1 MGWCGTRRASYQ
13 GYRAARAD
21 DGRIGLGRGALR
33 KIDSYEALIMSKRQT
48 RRTFG
53 CLQGHAD
60 ALLPCIYL
68 ADYGVSRRSF
78 RDCGS
83 GVRAGAFSLGALSGG
98 DRPGVA
104 SHVGLLLPFKYCRDE
119 TVRQALEAI
128 PAAVRS
134 SEGLSERR
142 VAVQQLLDQAFGGD
156 VLLLDGHDPDEFFA
170 TQLRPGLIP
179 QLAKSFSYVVDV
191 LDDQNGAV
199 ELRAVEPFGWRSYGE
214 LVEWFNGVDP
224 VFGTVNPARWKSL
237 TPFFVSGNTGHIGLR
252 DASRSGAQLLRPCE
266 DLPRW
271 FCLRPDVTDAPVGV
285 LFEMGQY
292 GWAKLHISLADCSAS
307 MDLSNVFDP
316 FDDLVAWGREVD
328 EGDLPVMI
336 EIDEEGSTAVL
347 AVLPTEDP
355 KRVLLRVTRLY
366 PDELLLEGVVARSEL
381 AATFKA
387 ELRRFFTLEFDPGH
401 WDGDCSV
408 NDGGDPPTLVR
419 LKQDAWFSASMGN
432 GFHES

>member
-1 MGWCGTRRASYQ
+1 MGSCGTKRVNCQ

-21 DGRIGLGRGALR
+21 DSGAGLGKGSPGR
-33 KIDSYEALIMSKRQT
+33 IDSYEALVMSKRQT

-53 CLQGHAD
+53 CLQGRAD

-78 RDCGS
+78 RDCAS
-83 GVRAGAFSLGALSGG
+83 GVRAGLFALGALTGG

-104 SHVGLLLPFKYCRDE
+104 SRVGLLLPLKYCRDE
-119 TVRQALEAI
+119 AVRQALEAI
-128 PAAVRS
+128 PVAVKS
-134 SEGLSERR
+134 NEGLSERR

-156 VLLLDGHDPDEFFA
+156 LLLLDGHDSDEFFA
-170 TQLRPGLIP
+170 TQLWPGLIP

-199 ELRAVEPFGWRSYGE
+199 ELCAVAPFGWRSYGE

-224 VFGTVNPARWKSL
+224 VSGAVNPARWESL
-237 TPFFVSGNTGHIGLR
+237 TPFFVSGNTGSMRLGYGYR
-252 DASRSGAQLLRPCE
+252 NGAKLIRPCE

-271 FCLRPDVTDAPVGV
+271 FCLRPDVTDAPVSV
-285 LFEMGQY
+285 RFEMGQY
-292 GWAKLHISLADCSAS
+292 GWARLHISLADCRAS

-336 EIDEEGSTAVL
+336 
-347 AVLPTEDP
+347 
-355 KRVLLRVTRLY
+355 
-366 PDELLLEGVVARSEL
+366 
-381 AATFKA
+381 
-387 ELRRFFTLEFDPGH
+387 
-401 WDGDCSV
+401 
-408 NDGGDPPTLVR
+408 
-419 LKQDAWFSASMGN
+419 
-432 GFHES
+432 

>member
-1 MGWCGTRRASYQ
+1 M
-13 GYRAARAD
+13 
-21 DGRIGLGRGALR
+21 
-33 KIDSYEALIMSKRQT
+33 MSKRQI

-53 CLQGHAD
+53 CLQGRTE

-68 ADYGVSRRSF
+68 AEYGLSGRSF
-78 RDCGS
+78 RGCAS
-83 GVRAGAFSLGALSGG
+83 GIRAGLFALGALTGG

-104 SHVGLLLPFKYCRDE
+104 SRVGLLLPLQYCRDE
-119 TVRQALEAI
+119 TVRRALEAI

-134 SEGLSERR
+134 NEGLSARR
-142 VAVQQLLDQAFGGD
+142 VAVQQLLDLAFGGD
-156 VLLLDGHDPDEFFA
+156 LLLLDGHDPDEFFA
-170 TQLRPGLIP
+170 MQLRPGLIP
-179 QLAKSFSYVVDV
+179 RLAKSFSYVVDV
-191 LDDQNGAV
+191 LDDLAGAI
-199 ELRAVEPFGWRSYGE
+199 ELRAVAPFGWRSYGE

-252 DASRSGAQLLRPCE
+252 DAAHNGAQLFRPCE

-271 FCLRPDVTDAPVGV
+271 FRLRPDVSDAPVGV

-292 GWAKLHISLADCSAS
+292 GWAKLHISLADCRAS

-336 EIDEEGSTAVL
+336 EIDEEGSTVVL

-355 KRVLLRVTRLY
+355 KRVLLRVKRLY
-366 PDELLLEGVVARSEL
+366 PDELLLEGIVARSEL
-381 AATFKA
+381 AGTFKA
-387 ELRRFFTLEFDPGH
+387 ELRRFFAQEFDPGH
-401 WDGDCSV
+401 WDDLEGSLPTKARLQQSRWFAALTA
-408 NDGGDPPTLVR
+408 DGAEG
-419 LKQDAWFSASMGN
+419 
-432 GFHES
+432 

>member
-1 MGWCGTRRASYQ
+1 
-13 GYRAARAD
+13 
-21 DGRIGLGRGALR
+21 
-33 KIDSYEALIMSKRQT
+33 MSKRQT

-53 CLQGHAD
+53 CLQGRAD

-78 RDCGS
+78 RDCAS
-83 GVRAGAFSLGALSGG
+83 GVRAGLFALGALTGG

-104 SHVGLLLPFKYCRDE
+104 SRVGLLLPLKYCRDE
-119 TVRQALEAI
+119 AVRQALEAI
-128 PAAVRS
+128 PVAVKS
-134 SEGLSERR
+134 NEGLSERR

-156 VLLLDGHDPDEFFA
+156 LLLLDGHDSDEFFA

-199 ELRAVEPFGWRSYGE
+199 ELCAVAPFGWRSYGE

-224 VFGTVNPARWKSL
+224 VSGAVNPARWESL
-237 TPFFVSGNTGHIGLR
+237 TPFFVSGNTGSMRLGYGYR
-252 DASRSGAQLLRPCE
+252 NGAKLIRPCE

-271 FCLRPDVTDAPVGV
+271 FCLRPDVTDAPVSV
-285 LFEMGQY
+285 RFEMGQY
-292 GWAKLHISLADCSAS
+292 GWARLHISLADCRAS

-336 EIDEEGSTAVL
+336 
-347 AVLPTEDP
+347 
-355 KRVLLRVTRLY
+355 
-366 PDELLLEGVVARSEL
+366 
-381 AATFKA
+381 
-387 ELRRFFTLEFDPGH
+387 
-401 WDGDCSV
+401 
-408 NDGGDPPTLVR
+408 
-419 LKQDAWFSASMGN
+419 
-432 GFHES
+432 

>member
-1 MGWCGTRRASYQ
+1 MRLCAKR
-13 GYRAARAD
+13 
-21 DGRIGLGRGALR
+21 LR
-33 KIDSYEALIMSKRQT
+33 P
-48 RRTFG
+48 F
-53 CLQGHAD
+53 LQ
-60 ALLPCIYL
+60 
-68 ADYGVSRRSF
+68 R
-78 RDCGS
+78 
-83 GVRAGAFSLGALSGG
+83 
-98 DRPGVA
+98 
-104 SHVGLLLPFKYCRDE
+104 
-119 TVRQALEAI
+119 
-128 PAAVRS
+128 
-134 SEGLSERR
+134 
-142 VAVQQLLDQAFGGD
+142 LDQAFGGD

-214 LVEWFNGVDP
+214 LVEWVNGVDP

-355 KRVLLRVTRLY
+355 KPVLLRVTRLY

-419 LKQDAWFSASMGN
+419 LKQDAWFCASMGN